1 MITLK
6 SFERSP
12 HLAELK
18 VSYKRRR
25 KVEAG
30 QLTMPWIIASATTA
44 EAYLRSAWDQDALE
58 LVEEVVVVCLNGGHE
73 GLGWVKVSRGGFAQ
87 ATIDPRVVFG
97 VALQA
102 AASAIILAHNHP
114 GGTANASPEDLHVT
128 RRLVEAGKLL
138 GISVLDHIILTQDG
152 AFSMA
157 DKGLL

>member
-30 QLTMPWIIASATTA
+30 QLAMPWVVTSATSA
-44 EAYLRSAWDQDALE
+44 EAYLRSVWDQDTLE
-58 LVEEVVVVCLNGGHE
+58 LVEEVLVVCLNGGNE
-73 GLGWVKVSRGGFAQ
+73 VLGWVKVSRGGFSN
-87 ATIDPRVVFG
+87 ATIDPRVIFG

-114 GGTANASPEDLHVT
+114 AGTTEASPEDLRVT
-128 RRLVEAGKLL
+128 RRLVEAGRLL
-138 GISVLDHIILTQDG
+138 GVTVLDHIILTKDK
-152 AFSMA
+152 AVSMA
-157 DKGLL
+157 ELGRL

>member
-25 KVEAG
+25 KSEAG
-30 QLTMPWIIASATTA
+30 QLTMPWVIASATTA
-44 EAYLRSAWDQDALE
+44 EAYLRTVWDQETIELIEEAL
-58 LVEEVVVVCLNGGHE
+58 VVCLNGAHE
-73 GLGWVKVSRGGFAQ
+73 VLGWVKVSRGGLAQ

-114 GGTANASPEDLHVT
+114 GGTRKVSPEDLQVT
-128 RRLVEAGKLL
+128 RRLVEGGKLL
-138 GISVLDHIILTQDG
+138 GVTVLDHLILTKDG
-152 AFSMA
+152 ALSMA
-157 DKGLL
+157 EEGII

>member
-25 KVEAG
+25 KVEAR
-30 QLTMPWIIASATTA
+30 QLAMPWVIASATTA
-44 EAYLRSAWDQDALE
+44 EAYLRSVWDQDAIE
-58 LVEEVVVVCLNGGHE
+58 FVEEVLVVCLNGGHE
-73 GLGWVKVSRGGFAQ
+73 VLGWVKVSRGGFAQ

-114 GGTANASPEDLHVT
+114 AGTRDASPEDLRVT
-128 RRLVEAGKLL
+128 RRLVEAGSLL
-138 GISVLDHIILTQDG
+138 GISVLDHIILTKDG
-152 AFSMA
+152 ALSMA
-157 DKGLL
+157 EEGIL

>member
-30 QLTMPWIIASATTA
+30 QLAMPWIIASATSA
-44 EAYLRSAWDQDALE
+44 EAYIRSVWDRDSLE
-58 LVEEVVVVCLNGGHE
+58 LVEEFLVVCLNGGNE
-73 GLGWVKVSRGGFAQ
+73 VLGWVKVSRGGFGQ
-87 ATIDPRVVFG
+87 VVVDPRVVFA

-102 AASAIILAHNHP
+102 ASSAIIVAHNHP
-114 GGTANASPEDLHVT
+114 SNSATPSPEDLQVS
-128 RRLVEAGKLL
+128 RRLVAAGKLL
-138 GISVLDHIILTQDG
+138 GVKVLDHIILTKDG
-152 AFSMA
+152 ALSMA
-157 DKGLL
+157 GEGLL

>member
-30 QLTMPWIIASATTA
+30 QLAMPWIIASALTA
-44 EAYLRSAWDQDALE
+44 EKYLRSVWDQDAIE
-58 LVEEVVVVCLNGGHE
+58 LVEEVLVVCLNGGHE
-73 GLGWVKVSRGGFAQ
+73 VLGWVKVSRGGFGHAVV
-87 ATIDPRVVFG
+87 DPRVVFG

-102 AASAIILAHNHP
+102 ASSAIILAHNHP
-114 GGTANASPEDLHVT
+114 GGTTTPSPEDLQIT
-128 RRLVEAGKLL
+128 RRLVETGKLL
-138 GISVLDHIILTQDG
+138 RVSVLDHIILTKDG
-152 AFSMA
+152 VLSMA
-157 DKGLL
+157 EEGIL